1 MSANQRRVLFFD
13 TETTGLPKRRNQGA
27 LEGPMNWP
35 DLVEMGWMVYD
46 ADTGERLRTDQGII
60 RPDGWTIGADV
71 TKIHGISHEM
81 AMKDGETLA
90 AVMGRFMADVRGCY
104 LVVAHNL
111 EFDRNVVF
119 HAAKWR
125 LGIDPWT
132 FWPSTESQSE
142 FCTLVESRADLPN
155 KPSDPP
161 KKKSYTLSALYEEQ
175 FGEKIVG
182 AHRALTDV
190 DALQRLF
197 WARWDMM

>member
-1 MSANQRRVLFFD
+1 MAAAADSRRRVLFFD

-35 DLVEMGWMVYD
+35 DLVEIGWMIYD
-46 ADTGERLRTDQGII
+46 AETGERLRTDQGVV
-60 RPDGWTIGADV
+60 RPDGWTIGEEVAR
-71 TKIHGISHEM
+71 IHGISQEK
-81 AMKDGETLA
+81 AMKEGEPLA
-90 AVMGRFMADVRGCY
+90 TVLGRFMDDVRGCY
-104 LVVAHNL
+104 LIVAHNL

-119 HAAKWR
+119 HAAQWR

-132 FWPSTESQSE
+132 FWPSAASGSE
-142 FCTLVESRADLPN
+142 FCTLVESRADV
-155 KPSDPP
+155 P

-197 WARWDMM
+197 WARWDVK